1 MSSFSDIYGYE
12 TIKEHMQSA
21 IRLGKVSHAYIING
35 GLGAGKKMLAG
46 IFAKTLQC
54 ENMEESVNPCN
65 KCHSCI
71 QSDTGNQPDI
81 IWVKHEKPAS
91 IGVDD
96 VREQIIADMQIK
108 PYSSRYKIYIIDE
121 AEKLTVA
128 AQNALLKT
136 IEEPPSYGIV
146 IFLTTNADIFLQ
158 TILSRCVMLDLKP
171 IKNSIVEEYIRNN
184 YDVSDY
190 ECRFAANFA
199 QGRIGRAKTIVE
211 STEFAHLKQDVMHVI
226 KNAKDMTSGEI
237 MAVVKDINN
246 YKLTIDD
253 YLDLM
258 AMWYRDVLVFKSTND
273 VNPVIFKDELSQIKS
288 QASHFS
294 YEGLQDILNSIDKV
308 KIRLKANV
316 NFDLVIELLIM
327 AIKQAV

>member
-128 AQNALLKT
+128 AQ
-136 IEEPPSYGIV
+136 
-146 IFLTTNADIFLQ
+146 
-158 TILSRCVMLDLKP
+158 
-171 IKNSIVEEYIRNN
+171 KN
-184 YDVSDY
+184 
-190 ECRFAANFA
+190 
-199 QGRIGRAKTIVE
+199 
-211 STEFAHLKQDVMHVI
+211 L
-226 KNAKDMTSGEI
+226 
-237 MAVVKDINN
+237 
-246 YKLTIDD
+246 
-253 YLDLM
+253 
-258 AMWYRDVLVFKSTND
+258 
-273 VNPVIFKDELSQIKS
+273 
-288 QASHFS
+288 
-294 YEGLQDILNSIDKV
+294 
-308 KIRLKANV
+308 
-316 NFDLVIELLIM
+316 
-327 AIKQAV
+327 

>member
-54 ENMEESVNPCN
+54 ENMQDTVNPCN

-71 QSDTGNQPDI
+71 QTDSNNQPDI
-81 IWVKHEKPAS
+81 IWVRHEKPAS

-96 VREQIIADMQIK
+96 VRNQIISDMQIK

-136 IEEPPSYGIV
+136 IEEPPAYGIV

-158 TILSRCVMLDLKP
+158 TILSRCVMLDLRP
-171 IKNSIVEEYIRNN
+171 ISNSIVEQYLKDH

-190 ECRFAANFA
+190 ELRFATHFA
-199 QGRIGRAKTIVE
+199 QGKIGRAKTIIE
-211 STEFAHLKQDVMHVI
+211 STEFAHLKQEVMSVI
-226 KNAKDMTSGEI
+226 RNAKDMTAGDI
-237 MAVVKDINN
+237 IAVVNEVKN

-253 YLDLM
+253 YLDLL
-258 AMWYRDVLVFKSTND
+258 AMWFRDVLLFKSTND
-273 VNPVIFKDELSQIKS
+273 TNYLIFSDEISLIKT
-288 QASHFS
+288 QAQTMS
-294 YEGLQDILNSIDKV
+294 YEGIQDILNSIDKV

-316 NFDLVIELLIM
+316 NFELCIELLIM
-327 AIKQAV
+327 AIKEAL